1 MSAAEAK
8 SGEAYVEISARKGLL
23 EKGLLAAQDA
33 MKRTAAIATVL
44 NARISQS
51 YNAVSASVNAFGTRA
66 FAVSRMIPTA
76 AQASLRGLSTTAKGI
91 TSTLGRGFMSVG
103 SALSSLTASAMS
115 LKGALAAAMAA
126 SGVGMMVKGFANA
139 AGNIDDMAK
148 RTGLAAEEIQGLT
161 FAAKMS
167 GTSIEAVEG
176 AIRKMQKQMAAG
188 NTDTFTGLAAGLA
201 AIPNPAQ
208 RAAAAAK
215 ALGVSIDAVPK
226 TILDPNAGQN
236 IDAVRTA
243 LGEMTRAA
251 GKTPMATFR
260 AMADR
265 IAAISDPSQRA
276 AEAMRIFGK
285 SGTALLP
292 MFENGS
298 AGIDELTREAERLG
312 LVMSGDAVTAGAQL
326 GDMLDKVWMTLGAL
340 SNRIGSKLAPLIQT
354 LADRFLSVAETVT
367 TFIENNGAAIV
378 SMAQMGAMVGVG
390 AVALVGLA
398 TSIGAVGVVLSGIG
412 AAIGALGGMVALL
425 LSPIGLLLSSL
436 VALGAAVTYFSV
448 DSSTALAWIQTQWQ
462 SLTEYVMP
470 IINGIA
476 TAMMSGQWAAAGTI
490 GMLALEQALRIG
502 VQPIYN
508 IWTDLYTWIGTAAI
522 DAVTTVANVFAGIP
536 TTLMN
541 VFSTTITWLTGAF
554 DQAVTG
560 IQNAFS
566 TVFTWL
572 GGTWDKTVN
581 GIAKALLWLYSL
593 FDRSIDY
600 EAKARQMDA
609 DAKKRSEE
617 RQKSLDATTADRR
630 KNADERANQRQKEL
644 DIVVTQRNESLQ
656 RANLER
662 LQFAEG
668 VKSNMRQDADTRKSE
683 FDARI
688 QQLGDEIATAIAD
701 VQQNAPATPETP
713 ERLERPERPAAPE
726 LPSPGLV
733 AEDTAIKTQGT
744 FSGFAAG
751 MLGTGQSAIDRLEKE
766 TKRQT
771 DILQAIAE
779 NTAEDDALELS

>member
-1 MSAAEAK
+1 MAASKAK
-8 SGEAYVEISARKGLL
+8 AGEAYVEISTRNGLLNKGL
-23 EKGLLAAQDA
+23 A
-33 MKRTAAIATVL
+33 
-44 NARISQS
+44 
-51 YNAVSASVNAFGTRA
+51 
-66 FAVSRMIPTA
+66 A
-76 AQASLRGLSTTAKGI
+76 AQASMRRLAATTNAI
-91 TSTLGRGFMSVG
+91 SATMGRGFMAVG
-103 SALSSLTASAMS
+103 GTMSSIASSAMS
-115 LKGALAAAMAA
+115 LKGALAGVVAA
-126 SGVGMMVKGFANA
+126 SGVGMMVKGFADA

-148 RTGLAAEEIQGLT
+148 RTGLAAEEIQGLS

-176 AIRKMQKQMAAG
+176 AIRKMQKSGFSTGRGPMADFRA
-188 NTDTFTGLAAGLA
+188 LADNIA
-201 AIPNPAQ
+201 AIPDPAL
-208 RAAAAAK
+208 RA
-215 ALGVSIDAVPK
+215 S
-226 TILDPNAGQN
+226 
-236 IDAVRTA
+236 
-243 LGEMTRAA
+243 
-251 GKTPMATFR
+251 
-260 AMADR
+260 
-265 IAAISDPSQRA
+265 
-276 AEAMRIFGK
+276 EAMKYFGR

-326 GDMLDKVWMTLGAL
+326 GDTLDKVWLTIGAL

-354 LADRFLSVAETVT
+354 LAGRFLSVAETAT

-390 AVALVGLA
+390 AVAMIGLA

-412 AAIGALGGMVALL
+412 AAIGALGGMVVFL
-425 LSPIGLLLSSL
+425 LSPIGLLLSGL

-541 VFSTTITWLTGAF
+541 VFSTTITWITGAF
-554 DQAVTG
+554 DRAVTG

-600 EAKARQMDA
+600 EATARQMDA

-656 RANLER
+656 RANTER
-662 LQFAEG
+662 LLVADG
-668 VKSNMRQDADTRKSE
+668 LKTNMRQGAEERKSA

-688 QQLGDEIATAIAD
+688 QQLGTEIATAIEE
-701 VQQNAPATPETP
+701 VNKNAPATPEAP
-713 ERLERPERPAAPE
+713 EPPSPPAAPE

-766 TKRQT
+766 TKSQT
-771 DILQAIAE
+771 KILQSIAE
-779 NTAEDDALELS
+779 NTAADDSLELS

>member
-1 MSAAEAK
+1 MAASKAK
-8 SGEAYVEISARKGLL
+8 AGEAYVEISTRNGLLNKGL
-23 EKGLLAAQDA
+23 A
-33 MKRTAAIATVL
+33 
-44 NARISQS
+44 
-51 YNAVSASVNAFGTRA
+51 
-66 FAVSRMIPTA
+66 A
-76 AQASLRGLSTTAKGI
+76 AQASMRRLAATTNAI
-91 TSTLGRGFMSVG
+91 SATMGRGFMAVG
-103 SALSSLTASAMS
+103 GTMSSIASSAMS
-115 LKGALAAAMAA
+115 LKGALAGAMAA
-126 SGVGMMVKGFANA
+126 SGVGMMVKGFADA

-148 RTGLAAEEIQGLT
+148 RTGLAAEEIQGLS

-176 AIRKMQKQMAAG
+176 AIRKMQKQMASG
-188 NTDTFTGLAAGLA
+188 NADAFTGLAAELA

-208 RAAAAAK
+208 RAAGAAK

-226 TILDPNAGQN
+226 TILDPNSGRN

-243 LGEMTRAA
+243 LGEMTQAA

-265 IAAISDPSQRA
+265 IAAIPDPSQRA

-298 AGIDELTREAERLG
+298 AGIEELTREAERLG

-326 GDMLDKVWMTLGAL
+326 GDTLDKVWMTVGAL
-340 SNRIGSKLAPLIQT
+340 SNRIGSKLAPLIET
-354 LADRFLSVAETVT
+354 LANRFLSVAEAAT
-367 TFIENNGAAIV
+367 TFIENNGAAIM
-378 SMAQMGAMVGVG
+378 SLAQMGAMVGVG
-390 AVALVGLA
+390 AVALIGLA
-398 TSIGAVGVVLSGIG
+398 TSLGAVGVVLSGIG
-412 AAIGALGGMVALL
+412 AAIGALGGMVAFL
-425 LSPIGLLLSSL
+425 LSPIGLLLSGL

-541 VFSTTITWLTGAF
+541 VFSTTITWITGAF
-554 DQAVTG
+554 DRAVTG

-600 EAKARQMDA
+600 EATARQMDA

-656 RANLER
+656 RANTER
-662 LQFAEG
+662 LLVADG
-668 VKSNMRQDADTRKSE
+668 LKTNMRQGAEERKSA

-688 QQLGDEIATAIAD
+688 QQLGTEIATAIEE
-701 VQQNAPATPETP
+701 VNKNAPPESAAPTPP
-713 ERLERPERPAAPE
+713 APPAAPE
-726 LPSPGLV
+726 MPSPGLV
-733 AEDTAIKTQGT
+733 AEDTALKTQGT

-766 TKRQT
+766 TKSQT
-771 DILQAIAE
+771 KILQAIAE
-779 NTAEDDALELS
+779 NTAVDDSLELS